1 MIARNSSPL
10 SPHMYFS
17 MTHLLM
23 NENTCS
29 IGVVKYLSLQNGMH
43 FKFYLSK
50 MDYIVGLT
58 LSLANLHIVVV

>member
-1 MIARNSSPL
+1 
-10 SPHMYFS
+10 MYFS

-43 FKFYLSK
+43 FKSYLSK

-58 LSLANLHIVVV
+58 LSLANLHAVVV